1 MSKDPAT
8 ETHKKLIS
16 LKHEPQIAQKVIIMQ
31 QEGGR
36 VVCKKTRQSVR
47 TADRRLCA
55 LSLTLAGPRA
65 SSVDFSYNTGSLA
78 FISSQLNNGMTSAS
92 QQCVCFRTPC
102 RALRRGRDRCQSIW
116 RKIHSRRCCF
126 PFDSWSENTTK
137 STTLGHY
144 YRARSSLFWQG
155 RCVSAARTV
164 YVAYYST
171 CSLLSDLSNLSNQD
185 LNKENGNLQKKPNV
199 WIYWL
204 SWIKEEVIIAV
215 NTQSRYAC
223 MLRVCIK

>member
-1 MSKDPAT
+1 MLKRKPHTLKLVPFNMSKDPAT

-16 LKHEPQIAQKVIIMQ
+16 LKHEPQIATKSDHYATRRWTCCRQ
-31 QEGGR
+31 
-36 VVCKKTRQSVR
+36 KTRQSVR

-116 RKIHSRRCCF
+116 RKIHSRRCRF

-144 YRARSSLFWQG
+144 YRAGSSLFWQG

-164 YVAYYST
+164 YVAYYMQST
-171 CSLLSDLSNLSNQD
+171 ELSNLANQD
-185 LNKENGNLQKKPNV
+185 LNKQNGNLQKQT
-199 WIYWL
+199 L
-204 SWIKEEVIIAV
+204 SLNILALI
-215 NTQSRYAC
+215 N
-223 MLRVCIK
+223 